1 MLKEYTRPL
10 TAAVDDN
17 KNIFSLLDSRAS
29 SHPEDDLIGYKG
41 DNGEWQY
48 FTAEEFRTKVISVA
62 KGLLARG
69 FRKGEAIAILARTR
83 WEWTCLDAAITSIGG
98 VVVPIYET
106 DSPAQIKY
114 IVNDSHVRYVIAEN
128 DEQLHKT
135 STVADECPSLEA
147 IFVID
152 TDGDSVIDILE
163 EFGKSK
169 TDEDF
174 WAAENNVSGS
184 DLATIVYTSGSTGTP
199 KGIELTHSNFVFV
212 AQSGD
217 QSVKEIGHAEGG
229 SRLLLFLPLAHVF
242 ARFMQYFSFCNTI
255 TLGLSNDFKT
265 VITDFRDFKP
275 TFILS
280 VPRIFEKVYNAAS
293 QKAGTGFR
301 GKLFS
306 NSAKLARE
314 WSRAQQQG
322 EHLPL
327 PKRLMHAFYNKAV
340 YSQIMDVFGGRV
352 RYAISGGAPLD
363 TDITH
368 FFNGIGLPILE
379 GYGMTETCAPATVN
393 PAEGYKI
400 GTVGL
405 PLEDISIGITDDG
418 EICIKGRDICRGYH
432 NNPELT
438 KRQISD
444 GWLHTG
450 DLGTIDD
457 DGFLTITGRK
467 KDMIITAGG
476 KNVSPEM
483 LEASVMSSPVVA
495 HCVAVG
501 DRKPFIAAIIT
512 LDLSDANDW
521 LRGQGA
527 AEVPD
532 LDEAAKNPII
542 RAEVK
547 RAVDKANTQVSRA
560 ESIRKFEII
569 PDTISQDNGMLT
581 ASLKIKRAVIT
592 DHYRKLIDTVIYAP
606 RPLRKDRRRP

>member
-1 MLKEYTRPL
+1 
-10 TAAVDDN
+10 
-17 KNIFSLLDSRAS
+17 
-29 SHPEDDLIGYKG
+29 
-41 DNGEWQY
+41 
-48 FTAEEFRTKVISVA
+48 
-62 KGLLARG
+62 
-69 FRKGEAIAILARTR
+69 
-83 WEWTCLDAAITSIGG
+83 
-98 VVVPIYET
+98 
-106 DSPAQIKY
+106 
-114 IVNDSHVRYVIAEN
+114 
-128 DEQLHKT
+128 
-135 STVADECPSLEA
+135 
-147 IFVID
+147 
-152 TDGDSVIDILE
+152 
-163 EFGKSK
+163 
-169 TDEDF
+169 
-174 WAAENNVSGS
+174 
-184 DLATIVYTSGSTGTP
+184 
-199 KGIELTHSNFVFV
+199 
-212 AQSGD
+212 
-217 QSVKEIGHAEGG
+217 
-229 SRLLLFLPLAHVF
+229 
-242 ARFMQYFSFCNTI
+242 MQYFSFCNTI

-352 RYAISGGAPLD
+352 QYAISGGAPLD

-368 FFNGIGLPILE
+368 F
-379 GYGMTETCAPATVN
+379 
-393 PAEGYKI
+393 
-400 GTVGL
+400 
-405 PLEDISIGITDDG
+405 SIGITDDG

-438 KRQISD
+438 KRQIAD

-495 HCVAVG
+495 QCVAVG

-532 LDEAAKNPII
+532 LDEAVKNPII

-592 DHYRKLIDTVIYAP
+592 DHYRKLIDMVIYAP

>member
-1 MLKEYTRPL
+1 
-10 TAAVDDN
+10 
-17 KNIFSLLDSRAS
+17 
-29 SHPEDDLIGYKG
+29 
-41 DNGEWQY
+41 
-48 FTAEEFRTKVISVA
+48 
-62 KGLLARG
+62 
-69 FRKGEAIAILARTR
+69 
-83 WEWTCLDAAITSIGG
+83 
-98 VVVPIYET
+98 
-106 DSPAQIKY
+106 
-114 IVNDSHVRYVIAEN
+114 
-128 DEQLHKT
+128 
-135 STVADECPSLEA
+135 
-147 IFVID
+147 
-152 TDGDSVIDILE
+152 
-163 EFGKSK
+163 
-169 TDEDF
+169 
-174 WAAENNVSGS
+174 
-184 DLATIVYTSGSTGTP
+184 
-199 KGIELTHSNFVFV
+199 
-212 AQSGD
+212 
-217 QSVKEIGHAEGG
+217 
-229 SRLLLFLPLAHVF
+229 
-242 ARFMQYFSFCNTI
+242 
-255 TLGLSNDFKT
+255 
-265 VITDFRDFKP
+265 
-275 TFILS
+275 
-280 VPRIFEKVYNAAS
+280 
-293 QKAGTGFR
+293 
-301 GKLFS
+301 
-306 NSAKLARE
+306 
-314 WSRAQQQG
+314 
-322 EHLPL
+322 
-327 PKRLMHAFYNKAV
+327 
-340 YSQIMDVFGGRV
+340 MDVFGGRV
-352 RYAISGGAPLD
+352 QYAISGGAPLD

-438 KRQISD
+438 KRQIAD

-495 HCVAVG
+495 QCVAVG

-532 LDEAAKNPII
+532 LDEAVKNPII

-581 ASLKIKRAVIT
+581 ASLKITAGSVKPVSGAANSYRSASVAFIYPLSISIVFIFEALMVRSGSSRVTDFVVPDGLLPADTFFIADAMYPRDLSCAMNAHIWARSRA
-592 DHYRKLIDTVIYAP
+592 
-606 RPLRKDRRRP
+606 